1 MRCVPVNNVTES
13 FATAFNTPLVSTCGV
28 LNRDGIFYA
37 TLRMENSD
45 APLEIALHGVQSET
59 EAQKA
64 FLTLA
69 TLRQARCFP
78 ATAVSTTTR
87 G

>member
-1 MRCVPVNNVTES
+1 VNNVTES
-13 FATAFNTPLVSTCGV
+13 FATAFNTPSVSSCGI
-28 LNRDGIFYA
+28 LNRNGIFYA
-37 TLRMENSD
+37 SLCMENQD

-64 FLTLA
+64 FQTLA
-69 TLRQARCFP
+69 TLRQARCIP
-78 ATAVSTTTR
+78 ATPVSTTTL